1 MDCQFF
7 YSRKIRYK
15 QKKIYLIKL
24 RTIKNDSKD
33 IKKINF
39 TRFGKFFRRSGLDE
53 IFQLFNILKGDISFV
68 GPRPLYTKYDSLYNQ
83 DQSLRLTVKPGL
95 TGLAQ
100 IHQKNTTT
108 WEEKINYDLIY
119 IEKKSFLFDLKIFF
133 KTFLILFNRLFDK
146 EFITVSEEFTGK
158 KLKIKNNFL
167 SKWPN
172 YDQNELKLVTSII
185 KSGKVNYWTGTYG
198 KLFEKKYSTFHKIK
212 HCVSVNSGTSALEC
226 AIKALN
232 LKKNSEII
240 TTPRS
245 YYTSAS
251 SIILCGHKPKFSDI
265 SINTQNLDPKILKKN
280 FKKKLKQ

>member
-1 MDCQFF
+1 MYIFMKLIFDKVLSFTLIFLFIPIFIFLILVNLIFNGLPIFF
-7 YSRKIRYK
+7 IQERSGINK
-15 QKKIYLIKL
+15 KKIYLIKL
-24 RTIKNDSKD
+24 RTIKNDFKD
-33 IKKINF
+33 INKINF

-158 KLKIKNNFL
+158 KIE
-167 SKWPN
+167 
-172 YDQNELKLVTSII
+172 D
-185 KSGKVNYWTGTYG
+185 
-198 KLFEKKYSTFHKIK
+198 
-212 HCVSVNSGTSALEC
+212 
-226 AIKALN
+226 
-232 LKKNSEII
+232 
-240 TTPRS
+240 
-245 YYTSAS
+245 
-251 SIILCGHKPKFSDI
+251 
-265 SINTQNLDPKILKKN
+265 
-280 FKKKLKQ
+280 